1 MLPHLFRNE
10 FSKIT
15 AVLCKRLG
23 PSHIQLAEDI
33 ASETFLLAS
42 ETWPYKGVPENPTAW
57 LYVVAKNKLHNYLTR
72 NKLYNDKIK
81 PALES
86 ERPDVE
92 IPDIDLS
99 ETNIYDSQLQ
109 MLFAVCHPSVPAESQ
124 IALAL
129 RILCGF
135 GIEEIASAF
144 LSNKATINKR
154 LLRAKEKLRLE
165 NIPIEMPPEAALP
178 QRLENV
184 LTTLYLLF
192 NEGYYSE
199 SHDTVLRED
208 LCLEAMRLT
217 QMLTAY
223 PATAQSQV
231 YALLAM
237 MCFHASRFKARKNDQ
252 GELILYED
260 QDESLWNRELIAQGA
275 FFLHKAATGEQ
286 ASRYHLEAGIAYW
299 HTIKTDSPEKWQQI
313 LQLYNRLLLL
323 EYSPIAALN
332 RTFALS
338 KVKGNAAAISE
349 AEKLQLLDNPYY
361 FSLLGTLYA
370 ESNADTA
377 IGHFE
382 KALSLAKTNAD
393 RNIISMKIKH
403 LKVSRTG

>member
-1 MLPHLFRNE
+1 M
-10 FSKIT
+10 
-15 AVLCKRLG
+15 CKRLG
-23 PSHIQLAEDI
+23 PHFIHVAEDI

-42 ETWPYKGVPENPTAW
+42 ETWPYKGVPENPVAW

-81 PALES
+81 PELQSPRAEF
-86 ERPDVE
+86 ET
-92 IPDIDLS
+92 PDIDLS
-99 ETNIYDSQLQ
+99 ESNIYDSQLQ
-109 MLFAVCHPSVPAESQ
+109 MLFAICHPAIPAEAQ

-165 NIPIEMPPEAALP
+165 NIPIEMPPDEAIP
-178 QRLENV
+178 QRLGNV

-199 SHDTVLRED
+199 SHDAVLRND

-217 QMLTAY
+217 QMLTVH
-223 PATAQSQV
+223 PATAHPQV
-231 YALLAM
+231 FALLAM
-237 MCFHASRFKARKNDQ
+237 MCFHASRFEARKNDR
-252 GELILYED
+252 GELVLYED
-260 QDESLWNRELIAQGA
+260 QDETLWNRELIAQGA
-275 FFLHKAATGEQ
+275 YFLHEASRGEH

-313 LQLYNRLLLL
+313 LQLYNRLLML

-332 RTFALS
+332 RTYALS
-338 KVKGNAAAISE
+338 KVKGIEAAISE
-349 AEKLQLLDNPYY
+349 AENLLLSDNPYY

-370 ESNADTA
+370 ESNPKTA
-377 IGHFE
+377 IEHFE
-382 KALSLAKTNAD
+382 KAVSLAKTSAD
-393 RNIISMKIKH
+393 RNLIALKISR
-403 LKVSRTG
+403 LKAQQNR